1 MIALFCDG
9 SVVNFADL
17 PSGRLVGRG
26 AIAAVFA
33 RDPPGSEL
41 VLIRVADEGPH
52 HVLAAY
58 GWQDAPSEQAGW
70 LLLQAVGHD
79 QIDRLVITF

>member
-1 MIALFCDG
+1 MIALFSD
-9 SVVNFADL
+9 SSLVNFVDL
-17 PSGRLVGRG
+17 PSGRFVGRG

-33 RDPPGSEL
+33 RNPPGSEL
-41 VLIRVADEGPH
+41 VAIRVADEGPY

-70 LLLQAVGHD
+70 LLLQAFGQD